1 MVVKDRYTLDDIANL
16 VEVPQE
22 VSPAAQASTNS
33 YVAVT
38 GSPLD
43 VTWQKSVAYTIE
55 NTGADTIDW
64 RVVAGNASDFSDAI
78 IVQAEAAVA
87 AAAFGNY
94 SVVTAVW
101 KHYRVEVKSTVADTP
116 GEATV
121 LGVGK
126 G

>member
-1 MVVKDRYTLDDIANL
+1 MVVKDRHTLDDIANL

-22 VSPAAQASTNS
+22 VSPAAQASTNA
-33 YVAVT
+33 YAAVT
-38 GSPLD
+38 DSELD

-55 NTGADTIDW
+55 NSGADTIDW

-78 IVQAEAAVA
+78 IVQVEAAVV
-87 AAAFGNY
+87 AAAFDDY

-116 GEATV
+116 GGATV